1 MKYEVELPD
10 DIDRRLCK
18 KASASGD
25 DVARLICI
33 AVGRFVGDDV
43 PTANGAWSEESETRR
58 RALIDMDIAG
68 TISADELAE
77 LARLDRLA
85 NEHFDQISPPLIEK
99 ARQLHDRLLQR
110 RGNNGH

>member
-1 MKYEVELPD
+1 MCEPRLQDEHPKGAVTLACRRKSRYDLNMKYEVELPD

-33 AVGRFVGDDV
+33 AVGRFVWDDV

-58 RALIDMDIAG
+58 RALIDMDIAEIG
-68 TISADELAE
+68 RASCRE
-77 LARLDRLA
+77 RV
-85 NEHFDQISPPLIEK
+85 
-99 ARQLHDRLLQR
+99 
-110 RGNNGH
+110 

>member
-1 MKYEVELPD
+1 
-10 DIDRRLCK
+10 
-18 KASASGD
+18 
-25 DVARLICI
+25 
-33 AVGRFVGDDV
+33 
-43 PTANGAWSEESETRR
+43 
-58 RALIDMDIAG
+58 MDIAG